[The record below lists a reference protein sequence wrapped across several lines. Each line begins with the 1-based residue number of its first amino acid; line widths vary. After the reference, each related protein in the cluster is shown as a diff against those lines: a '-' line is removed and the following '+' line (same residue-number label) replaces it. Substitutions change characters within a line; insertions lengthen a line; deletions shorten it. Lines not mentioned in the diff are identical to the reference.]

1 MPLTGIRVLDLG
13 SMVAAPLGATLLGDM
28 GAEVIKIEPPGG
40 EEGRRV
46 GPRRGDDTGLYI
58 GVNRNK
64 RGMVL
69 DLTRPQG
76 QEVLARLVAHSDIV
90 IHNVRS
96 PAREK
101 LGLDYAALC
110 RIRPDIILVTVST
123 YGETGPYAG
132 RPGIDPSAQALG
144 GLIAGTGEPG
154 GPALKAGAAV
164 ADVTAATLIAYTA
177 MVALWAR
184 ARDGQGQAAEVALI
198 DGVVHLQPVQLGEYL
213 LTGSPPPRVGNRSP
227 FYAPYNSYRCAD
239 GGEVHLAAF
248 NDKFYRNLCRALDAP
263 ELAVDPRFV
272 DGGTRLKN
280 RDALDREMA
289 TRCAQFSRAELMT
302 RLQHADVVAAPIN
315 DYPAV
320 ASDPQLQHNHM
331 LESVQ
336 HAIQGP
342 LTIPGIPLRLAR
354 TPGAIRRPPPALGEH
369 SAQILGELDYSVDAI
384 AQMAAGGLLGNSQA
398 D

>member
-28 GAEVIKIEPPGG
+28 GADVIKIEPPGG

-69 DLTRPQG
+69 DLTQPPG
-76 QEVLARLVAHSDIV
+76 QEVLRRLVQQTDIV
-90 IHNVRS
+90 IHNQRS
-96 PAREK
+96 PARER
-101 LGLDYAALC
+101 LGLDYAALAT
-110 RIRPDIILVTVST
+110 IRPDIILITVST
-123 YGETGPYAG
+123 YGESGPYAG

-144 GLIAGTGEPG
+144 GLMAGTGEPG

-164 ADVTAATLIAYTA
+164 ADVTAATLVSYAA
-177 MVALWAR
+177 MLALWAR
-184 ARDGQGQAAEVALI
+184 ARDGRGQAAEVALI
-198 DGVVHLQPVQLGEYL
+198 DGVVHLQGVQLGEYL

-263 ELAVDPRFV
+263 QLVEDPRFASPAL
-272 DGGTRLKN
+272 RLEH
-280 RDALDREMA
+280 RDALDLQIA
-289 TRCAQFSRAELMT
+289 ACCARYPRAELMA
-302 RLQHADVVAAPIN
+302 RLEHADVVAAPVN
-315 DYPAV
+315 DYAAAV
-320 ASDPQLQHNHM
+320 ADGQLRHNGMFVPVEHAAHGR
-331 LESVQ
+331 LEV
-336 HAIQGP
+336 
-342 LTIPGIPLRLAR
+342 PGIPLHLLG
-354 TPGAIRRPPPALGEH
+354 TPGAVRRPPPMLGEH
-369 SAQILGELDYSVDAI
+369 TSEILAELACRLDDLDAP
-384 AQMAAGGLLGNSQA
+384 
-398 D
+398 